1 MAETSNTKEKHIKDK
16 KIPIRAV
23 VLMVGDTL
31 ASASD
36 ELRLKLDKSGN
47 IAEELI
53 KAKQFELLKK
63 QYIADELHELT
74 KIIQEVVQQKA
85 ELIITIGGTGPS
97 PRDITIES
105 VRPLLN
111 KELPG
116 FGELFRFLTYKE
128 VGTVSIMTRALAGV
142 IDQSAI
148 VCLPGS
154 PNAVKLGVPLILDE
168 IVHLINMVRKPNI
181 GPMPVERF

>member
-1 MAETSNTKEKHIKDK
+1 MAETSHTKEKHTKDR

-23 VLMVGDTL
+23 LLMVGDTL
-31 ASASD
+31 AAASD
-36 ELRLKLDKSGN
+36 ELRMKLDKSGD

-53 KAKQFELLKK
+53 KAKQFEVLTK
-63 QYIADELHELT
+63 QYVADEQHELT
-74 KIIQEVVQQKA
+74 KIIQEFVNQNP

-97 PRDITIES
+97 PRDVTIES
-105 VRPLLN
+105 VRPIFN

-116 FGELFRFLTYKE
+116 FGELFRYLTYKE

-142 IDQSAI
+142 INQTAI

-154 PNAVKLGVPLILDE
+154 PNAVKLGVPLILEE

-181 GPMPVERF
+181 GPMPSDKF